1 MFTTLLNLMGMMF
14 LLIMTGFL
22 LRKFGF
28 ITDAGKKS
36 ITDILLYAI
45 LPCNI
50 IKAFTTEL
58 GTDHWNDF
66 AILLAIA
73 IFVQIMALFICRFM
87 YNRRN
92 PGEKEV
98 YQYATVCSN
107 SGFLGNPMSEGVF
120 GDTGLLFAS
129 VFLLPQ
135 RVVMWTAGVSYFTK
149 ETDKKKAYKKIL
161 THPSMIATYLGFII
175 MIFHITIPSP
185 IYKAVLSLSNCT
197 TAMTMMYIGT
207 ILVGVDF
214 KSLITLKQLYYNL
227 IRLVLM
233 PLVIYI
239 GCHLLQVDPLITGVS
254 VLLTSMPAG
263 STTSLLAAKYEADEI
278 SAAKCV
284 VLSTLFSIIAIPVW
298 SVILLAGIK

>member
-1 MFTTLLNLMGMMF
+1 MLETMFNLMGMMF
-14 LLIMTGFL
+14 LLIMTGYL

-28 ITDAGKKS
+28 ITDAGKKC
-36 ITDILLYAI
+36 ITDVLLYAI

-50 IKAFTTEL
+50 IKAFTQDL
-58 GTDHWNDF
+58 GTDHWNEF

-73 IFVQIMALFICRFM
+73 ISVQVLALVICRFC
-87 YNRRN
+87 YNRMN
-92 PGEKEV
+92 QGEKSV

-107 SGFLGNPMSEGVF
+107 SGFLGNPVAESVF
-120 GDTGLLFAS
+120 GPMGLLYAS

-149 ETDKKKAYKKIL
+149 ETDKRQAYLKIIK
-161 THPSMIATYLGFII
+161 HPSMIATYIGFII
-175 MIFHITIPSP
+175 LIFHLTIPTP

-197 TAMTMMYIGT
+197 TAMTMMYVGT

-214 KSLITLKQLYYNL
+214 KSLITKKQLYYNL
-227 IRLVLM
+227 IRLVIM
-233 PLVIYI
+233 PSIIYI
-239 GCHLLQVDPLITGVS
+239 ACLVLKIDPLITGCS

-263 STTSLLAAKYEADEI
+263 STTSLLAAKYGADEK

-284 VLSTLFSIIAIPVW
+284 VLSTIFSIISIPVW
-298 SVILLAGIK
+298 SGILMAAI

>member
-1 MFTTLLNLMGMMF
+1 MFSTLIGLMGMMF
-14 LLIMTGFL
+14 LLILTGYL
-22 LRKFGF
+22 LRRFGC
-28 ITDAGKKS
+28 ITDAGKKC
-36 ITDILLYAI
+36 ITDVLLYAI

-50 IKAFTTEL
+50 IKAFTTDL
-58 GTDHWNDF
+58 GSEHWRDF
-66 AILLAIA
+66 AILLAVA
-73 IFVQIMALFICRFM
+73 IFVQIMALFICRFLYGM
-87 YNRRN
+87 MR

-107 SGFLGNPMSEGVF
+107 SGFLGNPLSEGVF
-120 GDTGLLFAS
+120 GATGLLYAS

-161 THPSMIATYLGFII
+161 LHPSMIATYLGFLI
-175 MIFHITIPSP
+175 MILHLTLPAP
-185 IYKAVLSLSNCT
+185 VYKAVLSLSNCT

-214 KSLITLKQLYYNL
+214 KHLVTAKQLYYNL

-233 PLVIYI
+233 PLVVYI
-239 GCHLLQVDPLITGVS
+239 GCHLLKIDPLITGVS

-263 STTSLLAAKYEADEI
+263 STTSLLAAKYEADEV

-298 SVILLAGIK
+298 SAILLAGIQ

>member
-1 MFTTLLNLMGMMF
+1 MFETLTNLMGMMF
-14 LLIMTGFL
+14 FLILTGYL
-22 LRKFGF
+22 LRKFGI
-28 ITDAGKKS
+28 ITDAGKKC
-36 ITDILLYAI
+36 ITDVLLYAI

-50 IKAFTTEL
+50 IKAFTADL
-58 GTDHWNDF
+58 GTDHWGEF
-66 AILLAIA
+66 AVLLAVAILVQVLAGI
-73 IFVQIMALFICRFM
+73 ICKFCYPM
-87 YNRRN
+87 MK

-107 SGFLGNPMSEGVF
+107 SGFLGNPLSEGVF
-120 GDTGLLFAS
+120 GSLGLLYAS

-149 ETDKKKAYKKIL
+149 ETNKVKAYKDIL
-161 THPSMIATYLGFII
+161 TRPSMIATYIGFII
-175 MIFHITIPSP
+175 LIFHITIPSP
-185 IYKAVLSLSNCT
+185 VYKAVVSLSNCT

-214 KSLITLKQLYYNL
+214 RSMVTPKQLYYNL

-233 PLVIYI
+233 PLIIYA
-239 GCHLLQVDPLITGVS
+239 GCHLFNVDPLITGVS

-263 STTSLLAAKYEADEI
+263 STTSLLAAKYEADEV

-284 VLSTLFSIIAIPVW
+284 VLSTLLSIIAIPVW
-298 SVILLAGIK
+298 SVILLAGIE

>member
-1 MFTTLLNLMGMMF
+1 MMF

-22 LRKFGF
+22 LRKFDL

-36 ITDILLYAI
+36 ITDVLLYAI

-50 IKAFTTEL
+50 IKAFTTDL
-58 GTDHWNDF
+58 GTDHWGDF
-66 AILLAIA
+66 AVLLAIA
-73 IFVQIMALFICRFM
+73 MFVQVMALFICRFL
-87 YNRRN
+87 YNQMD

-149 ETDKKKAYKKIL
+149 ETDKRKAYRKIL
-161 THPSMIATYLGFII
+161 THPSMIATYIGFVLL
-175 MIFHITIPSP
+175 IFHLTIPAP
-185 IYKAVLSLSNCT
+185 LYKTIFSLSNCT

-207 ILVGVDF
+207 ILVGVDL
-214 KSLITLKQLYYNL
+214 KSLITRKQLYYNL

-233 PLVIYI
+233 PLVVYI
-239 GCHLLQVDPLITGVS
+239 GCHLLRIDPLITGVS
-254 VLLTSMPAG
+254 VLLTAMPAG
-263 STTSLLAAKYEADEI
+263 STTSLLAAKYEADEV

-284 VLSTLFSIIAIPVW
+284 VLSTLCSIIAIPVW
-298 SVILLAGIK
+298 STILLNGIK